1 MRPDGLE
8 LLRRAARKLRA
19 QGGIPVV
26 FGGLRDERGIR
37 VAATNGARTAK
48 LTTIVIRPD
57 RGLGGRS
64 WSSGQPQAVADY
76 ARATGITH
84 DFDHQILG
92 EGIIGLAVAPIIV
105 RNRIRG
111 LIYGGYRT
119 ELGRAG
125 VPDLL
130 GREAGLVAQ
139 ELLVHDLVEER
150 LRALRA
156 SETRPAAGPAHPDL
170 SRIFARL
177 RQVAARTTDPQTAHE
192 LRELLDFQPDSGPG
206 RQLTSRQVD
215 VLALVALGLSNES
228 IASSLGLSALTVK
241 SYLRSAM
248 ARLDARTR
256 YEAVVEARRL
266 GILPLRIWAK
276 SSGSRPVPQ
285 TITRRD
291 GLAPGTRTGRRA
303 PGGPCR

>member
-1 MRPDGLE
+1 MRPDALE
-8 LLRRAARKLRA
+8 ALRRAGRKLRA

-26 FGGLRDERGIR
+26 FAGLRDERGIR
-37 VAATNGARTAK
+37 VATTNGARTAQ

-64 WSSGQPQAVADY
+64 WSRGQPQAVADY

-92 EGIIGLAVAPIIV
+92 EGIVGLAVAPIIV

-111 LIYGGYRT
+111 LIYGGYRA
-119 ELGRAG
+119 ELSRAG

-130 GREAGLVAQ
+130 GREASAVAQ

-150 LRALRA
+150 VRALRA
-156 SETRPAAGPAHPDL
+156 RDTLPAARPGQPDL
-170 SRIFARL
+170 GQIFARL

-192 LRELLDFQPDSGPG
+192 LRELLDFQPDAEPG

-215 VLALVALGLSNES
+215 VLALVALGLTNES
-228 IASSLGLSALTVK
+228 IAASLGLSALTVK

-256 YEAVVEARRL
+256 FEAVVEARRL
-266 GILPLRIWAK
+266 GILP
-276 SSGSRPVPQ
+276 
-285 TITRRD
+285 
-291 GLAPGTRTGRRA
+291 
-303 PGGPCR
+303 